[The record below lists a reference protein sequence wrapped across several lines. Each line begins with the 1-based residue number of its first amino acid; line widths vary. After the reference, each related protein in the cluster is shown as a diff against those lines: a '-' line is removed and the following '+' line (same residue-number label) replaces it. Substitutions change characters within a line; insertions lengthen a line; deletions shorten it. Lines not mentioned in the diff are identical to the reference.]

1 MSKLQK
7 KKLKKKL
14 KKQITEQTVT
24 TGVNADED
32 DDSPKNAKNKTA
44 RDTTGKTE
52 KKNEDG
58 VEVSSDED
66 EVEVPRSQ
74 SVPPMKW
81 IEPRSNDPDDDELLD
96 DPSM

>member
-1 MSKLQK
+1 M
-7 KKLKKKL
+7 
-14 KKQITEQTVT
+14 T

-66 EVEVPRSQ
+66 EVEVPRS
-74 SVPPMKW
+74 
-81 IEPRSNDPDDDELLD
+81 
-96 DPSM
+96 